1 MTEYLECIAAARD
14 RSAESVRVT
23 LNSGIHVVRG
33 KNAGTRPA
41 MASPLKSSAQ
51 RFHFFTW
58 THRAGVGL
66 IPRAWDGVAFTLSMH
81 YCHQKHKWRAVRV
94 YSRLDCRDSFP
105 WFPVPSPC
113 GGFFVTGEE
122 APKFSKQ
129 FRRFLGRLSTT
140 SKIIWVSHTDIVSA
154 FYWTMLTL
162 CLSCPG
168 LCWHYVCFVLDYADI
183 VSALSWTMLTFC
195 LRCPGICWHCACIV
209 LDYADIVPDASS
221 WTMLTSC
228 LCCPGLS
235 WPCICVVL
243 DYADIAS
250 ALSWTMLTLCL
261 RCPGLCWYRE
271 KALIFLESSCSHWIC
286 IGSQG
291 QRWQAF
297 LRLFPRNYN
306 NLPNLFSP
314 LIGCPQ
320 FFLLQSSK
328 GQRLLTL
335 SF

>member
-14 RSAESVRVT
+14 RSAESVWVT

-58 THRAGVGL
+58 THRAGVGH

-162 CLSCPG
+162 
-168 LCWHYVCFVLDYADI
+168 
-183 VSALSWTMLTFC
+183 
-195 LRCPGICWHCACIV
+195 
-209 LDYADIVPDASS
+209 
-221 WTMLTSC
+221 C